1 MSRAFWVGIFVAGTL
16 LILAGGV
23 FLIGR
28 KEFLFSSRYRLKAE
42 FSNVAGLVRGAEV
55 RVGGVRQGTVRD
67 IALPKRPGDKVIVS
81 VDLKSATQSIV
92 KKDSTAAIN
101 SEGLLGSKYVE
112 VSFGSNEA
120 EKLKDGDTVASEPPL
135 DISDLIKT
143 SSEVLGSAKNMMQNA
158 ESITAKIDR
167 GEGTIGSL
175 INDQRMY
182 EQATAATAQA
192 QASAMAFD
200 DNMQAL
206 KHNFLLQGY
215 FKRRG
220 YENSADLTKYAVTRL
235 PTGSSI
241 KTFAYNGDM
250 IFDKK
255 DAAKLKNQKALT
267 EAGSFLEAN
276 RFGLAV
282 VAGYSG
288 MMGDSGKNKVLTQ
301 ARTMVVREYLVQN
314 FKVNDTRLVTIGMGE
329 SKESGDGGKIEI
341 LIYPA
346 GATAPP
352 FEKRAAGKLSTQ
364 KPSKPQTP

>member
-1 MSRAFWVGIFVAGTL
+1 MSRAFWVGIFVSGAL

-42 FSNVAGLVRGAEV
+42 FSNVAGLVQGAEV
-55 RVGGVRQGTVRD
+55 RVGGVRQGTVGD
-67 IALPKRPGDKVIVS
+67 ITLPKRPGDKVIVS
-81 VDLKSATQSIV
+81 VDLNSATQNIV
-92 KKDSTAAIN
+92 KKDSTAAIE

-112 VSFGSNEA
+112 VSFGSNDA
-120 EKLKDGDTVASEPPL
+120 EKLKDGDTIASEPPL

-143 SSEVLGSAKNMMQNA
+143 SSEVLDSARNAMQNA
-158 ESITAKIDR
+158 ESITAKIDQ
-167 GEGTIGSL
+167 GEGTIGAL
-175 INDQRMY
+175 VNDKRMY
-182 EQATAATAQA
+182 NQAIAPACACAVAAV
-192 QASAMAFD
+192 AFD
-200 DNMQAL
+200 DNMLAL
-206 KHNFLLQGY
+206 SHNFLLQGF

-235 PTGSSI
+235 PAGSSI
-241 KTFAYNGDM
+241 KTFVYDGDM

-267 EAGSFLEAN
+267 EAGKFLEAN

-288 MMGDSGKNKVLTQ
+288 MKGEAEKNKVLTQ
-301 ARTMVVREYLVQN
+301 ARTMVVREYLVQH
-314 FKVNDTRLVTIGMGE
+314 FKLNDSRLVTIGMGE
-329 SKESGDGGKIEI
+329 SKEIGDGGKIEI
-341 LIYPA
+341 LIYPV

-352 FEKRAAGKLSTQ
+352 VQKEATEKH
-364 KPSKPQTP
+364 